1 MSGCYLQW
9 DLRNVGPKMIPALL
23 LLLQRR
29 ENEEKDATFDS
40 LTRNLVAYDVDCMH
54 AVWSSIWIIRRG

>member
-1 MSGCYLQW
+1 
-9 DLRNVGPKMIPALL
+9 MIPALL